1 MNDIMAIVSDF
12 LAGLQ
17 PRERLVLKIGALVL
31 AGVLIVLMLLPKWTV
46 FVQVKEQRDGLK
58 ADMSWLQEK
67 QELVVELA
75 NNCPKL
81 RQKNDNFKTD
91 LSQLVRRNQLEVL
104 SAKEKGNL
112 ISLTVTGTKSNKFVG
127 LIHHIACRG
136 YMLREVALTTADDD
150 LSKTTATFEV
160 ERVN

>member
-1 MNDIMAIVSDF
+1 MNDIIAIVSDF
-12 LAGLQ
+12 FAGLQ
-17 PRERLVLKIGALVL
+17 PRERLALKLGAQVIAALLV
-31 AGVLIVLMLLPKWTV
+31 ALMLMPKWAV
-46 FVQVKEQRDGLK
+46 FAQVKDQRDALK

-67 QELVVELA
+67 QELVGELA
-75 NNCPKL
+75 NNCPNLSK
-81 RQKNDNFKTD
+81 KNDNFKND
-91 LSQLVRRNQLEVL
+91 LSQLVRRNQLKVL

-112 ISLTVTGTKSNKFVG
+112 VSLTVTGTKSNQFVK

-136 YMLREVALTTADDD
+136 YMMSEVVLTTEVDD